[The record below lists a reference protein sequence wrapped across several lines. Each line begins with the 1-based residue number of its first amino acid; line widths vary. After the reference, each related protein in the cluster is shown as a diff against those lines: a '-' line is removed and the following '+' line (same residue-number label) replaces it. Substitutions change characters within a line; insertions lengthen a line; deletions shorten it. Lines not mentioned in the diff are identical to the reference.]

1 MPAKIVLHIGF
12 HKTGTST
19 VQQMLRTNR
28 ALLKP
33 HLAIRLKPQMTD
45 LMHATRGFSTWRDKI
60 SLAKVARR
68 FDLLLQD
75 LPGMPRRALVISAE
89 ELSGHMPGR
98 GDLADYSAAPELV
111 HIYVE
116 CVQKHFPD
124 CEVAVYASTRAPQA
138 WLRSAYW
145 EHVKSSSMTLDF
157 TDFVARYGHAA
168 DLDAVLDEIAA
179 TVPCRVFRARLEEA
193 QSLRLGP
200 AQPLLELCD
209 VPAET
214 LAQIMPHPVANAA
227 LDPSVLEALLEANR
241 AHPDP
246 ADRAA
251 RKAAK
256 QAILAAAQGKD
267 T

>member
-75 LPGMPRRALVISAE
+75 LPRMPRRTLVISAE

-111 HIYVE
+111 YVYVE
-116 CVQKHFPD
+116 WAQKHFPH
-124 CEVAVYASTRAPQA
+124 CKVAVYASTRAPQA

-157 TDFVARYGHAA
+157 ADFVARYGHAA

-179 TVPCRVFRARLEEA
+179 KMPCRVFRVRLEEA

-209 VPAET
+209 VPAAT

-227 LDPSVLEALLEANR
+227 LDPAVLEALLDANR
-241 AHPDP
+241 TH
-246 ADRAA
+246 ADRNA
-251 RKAAK
+251 RKAVK
-256 QAILAAAQGKD
+256 QAILAAAQGED